1 MCKSLKL
8 LSFLGGVDKLPLFGI
23 IRYMRK
29 EIDNNNK
36 REVDMTMTF
45 NENLGFQFE
54 KFISDEIVLNGIK
67 GVQAIL
73 DMIKD
78 TIDNGDTEDAKM
90 WISEKDRKSTAS
102 APAWS
107 SSLIFVP

>member
-1 MCKSLKL
+1 MS
-8 LSFLGGVDKLPLFGI
+8 
-23 IRYMRK
+23 K
-29 EIDNNNK
+29 EIEKKNK
-36 REVDMTMTF
+36 REVDMTF

-54 KFISDEIVLNGIK
+54 KFISNDIVLNGIQ

-90 WISEKDRKSTAS
+90 WISELQNELLNNNVRG
-102 APAWS
+102 
-107 SSLIFVP
+107 

>member
-1 MCKSLKL
+1 MSKK
-8 LSFLGGVDKLPLFGI
+8 
-23 IRYMRK
+23 
-29 EIDNNNK
+29 IDNKNK
-36 REVDMTMTF
+36 REVDMTF

-54 KFISDEIVLNGIK
+54 KFISNDIVLNGIQ

-90 WISEKDRKSTAS
+90 WISELQNE
-102 APAWS
+102 
-107 SSLIFVP
+107 LIENNVRS

>member
-1 MCKSLKL
+1 MS
-8 LSFLGGVDKLPLFGI
+8 
-23 IRYMRK
+23 K
-29 EIDNNNK
+29 EIENKNK
-36 REVDMTMTF
+36 REVDMTF

-54 KFISDEIVLNGIK
+54 KFISNDIVLNGIQ

-90 WISEKDRKSTAS
+90 WISQLQNE
-102 APAWS
+102 
-107 SSLIFVP
+107 LIENNVRS

>member
-90 WISEKDRKSTAS
+90 WISELQNELLNNNVRG
-102 APAWS
+102 
-107 SSLIFVP
+107 